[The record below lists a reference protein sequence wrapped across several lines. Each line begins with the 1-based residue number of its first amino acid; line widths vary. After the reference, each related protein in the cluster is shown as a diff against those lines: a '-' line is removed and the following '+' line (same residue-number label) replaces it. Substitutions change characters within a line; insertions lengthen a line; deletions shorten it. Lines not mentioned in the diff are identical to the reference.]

1 MNIQE
6 QKRFNELYE
15 EYRRRLILQGYSK
28 TTVENYSRSI
38 RRLALWINQCPDE
51 RLGKKDFEAYF
62 IALLKTHSWS
72 TVKCDRNGFTH
83 YWELVLELDWQ
94 WVNIVKPPK
103 TKHLPDILT
112 PDEITKML
120 SHVQKTRYRIYLYT
134 VYTLGLR
141 LSEALYLKV
150 GDIDGKTMRVH
161 IHDGKGCKDRFVILT
176 GNTYDVLRRFWA
188 THKNQT
194 WLFPPQNPERYES
207 GPMDKGA
214 AQRAMKLAVKAANIH
229 KTVSIHNLRHSF
241 ATHSLEAGMDL
252 RSLQVLL
259 GHESPKTTAL
269 YTQLTD
275 ILVKNNHEIV
285 NAFTSRIGLPLM
297 EENDNEN

>member
-1 MNIQE
+1 MNILEQE
-6 QKRFNELYE
+6 RFNRLYE
-15 EYRRRLILQGYSK
+15 EYSRLLILQGYSK

-38 RRLALWINQCPDE
+38 RRLAQWADQCPDE
-51 RLGKKDFEAYF
+51 RLGKKDFELYF
-62 IALLKTHSWS
+62 IDLLATHSWS

-83 YWELVLELDWQ
+83 YWKLVLGLDWQ

-112 PDEITKML
+112 PDEITKIL
-120 SHVQKTRYRIYLYT
+120 RCVKKTRYRICLY
-134 VYTLGLR
+134 VIYTLGLR

-161 IHDGKGCKDRFVILT
+161 VREGKGCKDRFVILT
-176 GNTYDVLRRFWA
+176 DNTYAILRRFWA

-194 WLFPPQNPERYES
+194 WLFPPKNPEKFS

-214 AQRAMKLAVKAANIH
+214 LQRAMKLAVEAANIR
-229 KTVSIHNLRHSF
+229 KSVSIHNLRHSF
-241 ATHSLEAGMDL
+241 GTHSLEAGMDL
-252 RSLQVLL
+252 RSLQELL
-259 GHESPKTTAL
+259 GHESPETTAI

-275 ILVKNNHEIV
+275 TIVKNNNTIV
-285 NAFTSRIGLPLM
+285 NEFTSRVGLPLI
-297 EENDNEN
+297 EEIDNED